1 MKKLDIEGLNNEAPE
16 EVKKDEQEE
25 NVRFS
30 SKLVSYFSLVT
41 KAFKSDHKISL
52 TPTDL
57 KKVYCHGARLGKT
70 HKVENLNFYAMA
82 RVRMF
87 LRLKSGGKMT
97 TSQSS
102 SNGKIK
108 ATELE
113 LEEDKKFKRASGF
126 IDVSESWEPN
136 ECDFEDAQKEIDKN
150 DLKYE
155 YEDIED
161 LYLEYKPLQLT
172 WE

>member
-16 EVKKDEQEE
+16 EVKKNEQEE
-25 NVRFS
+25 SVKFS
-30 SKLVSYFSLVT
+30 SKLINYFSLAA

-52 TPTDL
+52 TPIDL

-70 HKVENLNFYAMA
+70 YKVKGLNLYAMA

-87 LRLKSGGKMT
+87 LRLKSGDKMT
-97 TSQSS
+97 INQDSYEE
-102 SNGKIK
+102 IK
-108 ATELE
+108 AS
-113 LEEDKKFKRASGF
+113 KRASGF
-126 IDVSESWEPN
+126 IDISESWEPDKG
-136 ECDFEDAQKEIDKN
+136 DFESAQKEIDKN
-150 DLKYE
+150 NLKYE

-161 LYLEYKPLQLT
+161 LYLEYKPLQLI